1 MVSYVRQLAL
11 PLVLVGVLAGIL
23 GFFVMRTVSGT
34 SEDARA
40 QVSVVGIKATP
51 TPKPTPAPSPSPTA
65 EAAGRSSSGGGGT
78 RPDPRCP
85 SGCECQFPP
94 GGTVVVCRGGGS
106 VSIP

>member
-1 MVSYVRQLAL
+1 MLAYARQLAL

-23 GFFVMRTVSGT
+23 GFFVMRTVAGT
-34 SEDARA
+34 ADNARA

-51 TPKPTPAPSPSPTA
+51 TPRPTPVPSPSPSATA
-65 EAAGRSSSGGGGT
+65 SGRSSSGGGST
-78 RPDPRCP
+78 RDPTCP

-106 VSIP
+106 VQIP